1 MKCIV
6 GSDYDSNKA
15 YILSGCV
22 NSGTGSNFVISAG
35 YIFYSSE
42 VHRVPASS
50 FTAPSGQT
58 AVINFNVTNV
68 NGTNYDPVQ
77 FTDGSSIDIHYEN
90 IITIASGV
98 SGSGISDFANLL
110 RINEHQHLQPTLNSG
125 YVVGSGI
132 GIVASRSTFQQVVL
146 EGNFFV
152 SGGSVSMNTA
162 FANLPQ
168 NTRPLHALIIP
179 CCVKDGSNSVLMPA
193 KLLVY
198 TNGDCFVQA
207 DNMAGYPT
215 WKNKLIKTIDS
226 NYKRAPHFKSVFPLL
241 QEALNLKSENISNLA
256 TLSLKLVAAYI
267 GINTIFVE
275 SSVKYLNSELNG
287 QNRII
292 DICKRESASNYINLS
307 GGMKLYSTEEFSK
320 AGIKLNFLKTK
331 NIEYKQYQEP
341 FVPNLSIIDVLMFND
356 VPTVQY
362 FLGQYELF

>member
-1 MKCIV
+1 MKIAIMQPYLFPYIAYFQLLNAVDKFIV
-6 GSDYDSNKA
+6 YDDVTFIKQGWINRNS
-15 YILSGCV
+15 ILV
-22 NSGTGSNFVISAG
+22 NSKSFLFSIPLKNQ
-35 YIFYSSE
+35 
-42 VHRVPASS
+42 SS
-50 FTAPSGQT
+50 FQKINATA
-58 AVINFNVTNV
+58 IN
-68 NGTNYDPVQ
+68 D
-77 FTDGSSIDIHYEN
+77 E
-90 IITIASGV
+90 
-98 SGSGISDFANLL
+98 L
-110 RINEHQHLQPTLNSG
+110 
-125 YVVGSGI
+125 
-132 GIVASRSTFQQVVL
+132 
-146 EGNFFV
+146 
-152 SGGSVSMNTA
+152 
-162 FANLPQ
+162 
-168 NTRPLHALIIP
+168 
-179 CCVKDGSNSVLMPA
+179 
-193 KLLVY
+193 
-198 TNGDCFVQA
+198 
-207 DNMAGYPT
+207 YPT